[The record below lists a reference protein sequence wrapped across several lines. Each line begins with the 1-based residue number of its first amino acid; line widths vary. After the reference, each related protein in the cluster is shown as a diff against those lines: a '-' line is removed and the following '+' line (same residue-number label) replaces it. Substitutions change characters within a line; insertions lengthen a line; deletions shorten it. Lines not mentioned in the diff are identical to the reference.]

1 MSDLESFFSNDNRG
15 ESMDPAA
22 FERFKERMAAAAA
35 QLKALQKQEQ
45 KQKKKEDELI
55 KILLRFIQTGTK
67 RDIMILVARLLE
79 QNVPAAFIVSL
90 LLISNEDIQKELGI
104 KLLPPGAIEAEK
116 AHALTLPDHYLKGEI
131 LPLQIKIAIDAWA
144 HEIVDRS
151 QEYAHRVLETVL
163 DHEKLIKLAV
173 LQLAVFCLRDY
184 LEDEGV
190 RIDYELLKEFVAL
203 MLEGI
208 LKKVGEEFN
217 NRKRIN

>member
-1 MSDLESFFSNDNRG
+1 MSDLESFFSADNRG

-67 RDIMILVARLLE
+67 RDIMILVSRLLE

-90 LLISNEDIQKELGI
+90 LLINNEDIQKELGV
-104 KLLPPGAIEAEK
+104 KLFLPGAVEEEK
-116 AHALTLPDHYLKGEI
+116 ATALTLPDHYMKGEI
-131 LPLQIKIAIDAWA
+131 IPLKIKIAIDAWA
-144 HEIVDRS
+144 HEIVERS

-163 DHEKLIKLAV
+163 DRDGLVKLVV
-173 LQLAVFCLRDY
+173 LQLGVFCLRDY
-184 LEDEGV
+184 LEEEGI
-190 RIDYELLKEFVAL
+190 RIDYDLMKGFVEL

-208 LKKVGEEFN
+208 LKKVEEEFK
-217 NRKRIN
+217 NRKRMR